1 MKSEGT
7 RLLAEASLLA
17 AEQCLR
23 ARPAAHAAGL
33 IEALAHGVSSML
45 NATSVTGAL
54 PGVLERIAGVVPLQR
69 LSITELRTEQRVR
82 PPPEQGVLFHWQAP
96 LLRDVPMYAAAGPAP
111 RWQQALALA
120 EQLPEW
126 LQPLASG
133 SHVLATH
140 GEASEPVRAVL
151 AESRATA
158 LLAVPIMLDGRHW
171 GQILFEDGEG
181 IGGWHSEELRML
193 SMLAEVIGAA
203 LTRERFLAQVRE
215 REALLRAINQGAAL
229 IMSAADLQ
237 PAIARALGTAAE
249 AIGVDRVLVTEE
261 VESSEGGARR
271 RQLRC
276 AWRASGVALKLP
288 ELVQLL
294 AHPYHPE
301 VATWL
306 EPLASG
312 VAVQARLSA
321 AGGAVR
327 ELLRRF
333 ESCALL
339 LVPVMVDGRHWGH
352 ISLSSG
358 RCERVWSS
366 AEVDGLKTLA
376 ELIGTAI
383 ARERQVQA
391 LATADTIIQHSPTIL
406 YRLRGE
412 PDLPMIY
419 VSQNVSLLG
428 HEAADLLAT
437 PKRYLSYI
445 HGDDRVRV
453 QEAMTALLARQDA
466 PEVLE
471 FRLLARDGSQR
482 WVENRLRPVHGTDG
496 RLLEIEGILSDI
508 TERRAAQE
516 QIAQLARSDALTGLA
531 NRVTF
536 NDRLRQAFASSQ
548 RGAHAF
554 AVLYLDLD
562 RFKEINDTLGH
573 HTGDVLLQQVGARL
587 RQATREI
594 DVVARL
600 GGDEFA
606 IVQSEIIDS
615 ASAGTLAEKVIEIL
629 SAPFE
634 IAGSQ
639 LRVGVSIGIALYS
652 PEARNPEELLAHA
665 DQALYRA
672 KHAGRGRY
680 RFHSDQIDH
689 ETRAQLELAD
699 GLRGAIERNELEIR
713 YQPQVELASGRIM
726 GMEAL
731 LRWDHPKRGVLLPE
745 DFLPIAE
752 KYGIM
757 QQLGRWV
764 LDEACRQMSLWRAQQ
779 IPVPVVAI
787 NVALA
792 QIRTG
797 REFVRDVVDALE
809 RWQIKPADIELDVT
823 ELVLARSTLAQSGVL
838 EELRQLGVGIA
849 IDDFGAHY
857 SSLDYLR
864 TYRVSRLKIARG
876 MVAAADAEPGGG
888 AMIRAILSLARELG
902 IEVVAEGVETE
913 AQCRLL
919 VDASARAQGQGFY
932 FSHAV
937 PAEDTMRM
945 LRTGII
951 APADGAPATPGVPD
965 QGLL

>member
-1 MKSEGT
+1 MQSEGT

-17 AEQCLR
+17 AEQSVR
-23 ARPAAHAAGL
+23 TRPVGHAAGL

-45 NATSVTGAL
+45 NAASVTGAL
-54 PGVLERIAGVVPLQR
+54 PEVLEHIARVVPLQR
-69 LSITELRTEQRVR
+69 LTITEMGSRAA
-82 PPPEQGVLFHWQAP
+82 PEQAVLFHWHVP
-96 LLRDVPMYAAAGPAP
+96 LLSDVPMYGAAGLAP
-111 RWQQALALA
+111 RWQQTLALS

-126 LQPLASG
+126 LLPLASG
-133 SHVLATH
+133 SRVLATH
-140 GEASEPVRAVL
+140 AEASEPVRAVL
-151 AESRATA
+151 AESHATA

-171 GQILFEDGEG
+171 GQILFEDGDG
-181 IGGWHSEELRML
+181 VGGWHGEELRTL
-193 SMLAEVIGAA
+193 CMLAEVIGAA
-203 LTRERFLAQVRE
+203 LTRERFLAQVHE
-215 REALLRAINQGAAL
+215 REALLRAINQSAAL
-229 IMSAADLQ
+229 IMGAADLQ

-249 AIGVDRVLVTEE
+249 AIGVDRVLVIEE
-261 VESSEGGARR
+261 VESGEGGARR

-276 AWRASGVALKLP
+276 AWRASGAALMLP

-306 EPLASG
+306 EPLSG
-312 VAVQARLSA
+312 GLAVQARLSA

-333 ESCALL
+333 DSCALL
-339 LVPVMVDGRHWGH
+339 LVPVIVDGRYWGH

-358 RCERVWSS
+358 RRERLWSG
-366 AEVDGLKTLA
+366 AEVDVLKTLA

-412 PDLPMIY
+412 THLPMIY
-419 VSQNVSLLG
+419 VSQNISLLG
-428 HEAADLLAT
+428 HEASELLAT
-437 PKRYLSYI
+437 PTRYLSYI
-445 HGDDRVRV
+445 HADDRVRV
-453 QEAMTALLARQDA
+453 REAMGALLAGQEA
-466 PEVLE
+466 PEVIE
-471 FRLLARDGSQR
+471 FRLLARDGTQR
-482 WVENRLRPVHGTDG
+482 WVENRLRPVHAADG
-496 RLLEIEGILSDI
+496 RLLEIEGILSDV
-508 TERRAAQE
+508 TERHAAQE
-516 QIAQLARSDALTGLA
+516 QIAQLARSDGLTGLA
-531 NRVTF
+531 NRITF
-536 NDRLRQAFASSQ
+536 NDRLRQAFAASQ
-548 RGAHAF
+548 RGAHGF

-573 HTGDVLLQQVGARL
+573 HTGDLLLQQVGARL

-615 ASAGTLAEKVIEIL
+615 SSAGTLAEKIIDIV
-629 SAPFE
+629 SAPYD

-639 LRVGVSIGIALYS
+639 LHVGVSIGIALYS

-689 ETRAQLELAD
+689 ETRSQLELAD
-699 GLRGAIERNELEIR
+699 GLRGAIEHAELEIR

-731 LRWDHPKRGVLLPE
+731 LRWNHPTRGVLLPE

-764 LDEACRQMSLWRAQQ
+764 LGEACRQMSLWRAQR

-792 QIRTG
+792 QIRMG
-797 REFVRDVVDALE
+797 REFVRDVVDSLYRWAL
-809 RWQIKPADIELDVT
+809 KPSDIELDVT

-913 AQCRLL
+913 SQCRLL
-919 VDASARAQGQGFY
+919 VDASAHAQGQGFY

-937 PAEDTMRM
+937 PAEQTMIM
-945 LRTGII
+945 LRTGVM
-951 APADGAPATPGVPD
+951 APAVDAGAAGGTRD
-965 QGLL
+965 